1 MSDEAL
7 LPRPESDVYRE
18 RYVSAVIATEQNR
31 PGDHAGNFLADA
43 QAMLDSDLL
52 NERDRRFLDYAVRSC
67 IRYRRD
73 DPETPIVWMSGAQWG
88 RFVGAIRRYR
98 ESERRRH
105 RELTNIVFRRP
116 ATSPTHSTNEN
127 PA

>member
-1 MSDEAL
+1 MSDDAL
-7 LPRPESDVYRE
+7 IRRPESDLYRE
-18 RYVSAVIATEQNR
+18 RYVSAIIATDKNR
-31 PGDHAGNFLADA
+31 TGDHAGNFLADA
-43 QAMLDSDLL
+43 QAMLDSGLL
-52 NERDRRFLDYAVRSC
+52 NERDSRFLDYAVRSC

-73 DPETPIVWMSGAQWG
+73 EPETPIVWMSGAQWG

-105 RELTNIVFRRP
+105 RELTSLVFRRP
-116 ATSPTHSTNEN
+116 STSSTHSTNEN